1 LPGYRAFNITA
12 KRTVKETPVLSA
24 PTFVSWI
31 ISTVIAGAI
40 ILLNYLGISVPIV
53 SELIAGRSFEF
64 LLGAYVLLWLGTVF
78 RGL

>member
-1 LPGYRAFNITA
+1 MFEDATM
-12 KRTVKETPVLSA
+12 LSA

-31 ISTVIAGAI
+31 ISTVFAGAI
-40 ILLNYLGISVPIV
+40 ILLTYLGISVPVV

-78 RGL
+78 RGI